1 MTIDPR
7 QVLPV
12 VIPLLILGVIA
23 IRRRKPQRI
32 RIERLWITPVLMTAL
47 IGTGLYYTPHTPFH
61 PATYAAF
68 AVALAA
74 GLVGGWFRA
83 RTVPMSFDAATGTV
97 VTEPSI
103 VAIIVLVALFAGRSL
118 LRMALAG
125 SNTGIDAGTIS
136 DGFLLFAVGLIV
148 GGRIEMF
155 VRGQR
160 LIWSGSA
167 AVLASGVG

>member
-1 MTIDPR
+1 MHFDPN
-7 QVLPV
+7 QVFPIL
-12 VIPLLILGVIA
+12 IPLVIIA
-23 IRRRKPQRI
+23 VLAVRRRKPQRI
-32 RIERLWITPVLMTAL
+32 RIERLWIMPLLMTAL
-47 IGTGLYYTPHTPFH
+47 IGSGLYYTPHTPFH

-68 AVALAA
+68 AIALAI

-83 RTVPMSFDAATGTV
+83 RTVPMSFDAASGTV

-103 VAIIVLVALFAGRSL
+103 VAIVVLVALFAGRSL

-125 SNTGIDAGTIS
+125 SATGIDAGTIS

-148 GGRIEMF
+148 GGRVEMF

-160 LIWSGSA
+160 LIRSGSSA
-167 AVLASGVG
+167 AVRAGV

>member
-1 MTIDPR
+1 MHFDPN
-7 QVLPV
+7 QVFPI
-12 VIPLLILGVIA
+12 VIPLVIIGVLA
-23 IRRRKPQRI
+23 VRRRKPQRI
-32 RIERLWITPVLMTAL
+32 RIERLWIMPVLMAAF
-47 IGTGLYYTPHTPFH
+47 IGSGLYYTPHTPFH

-68 AVALAA
+68 AVALAI

-83 RTVPMSFDAATGTV
+83 RTVPMSFDAASGTV

-103 VAIIVLVALFAGRSL
+103 VAIVVLVALFAGRSL

-125 SNTGIDAGTIS
+125 SATGIDAGTIS

-160 LIWSGSA
+160 LIRSGSA
-167 AVLASGVG
+167 AVLASGV